1 MPEKDRRGVRVKGTR
16 VAIDE
21 TTVRSFF
28 AHRHE
33 KQLPHRLNY
42 TNYQD
47 AHPELALVR
56 DAEEKA
62 KILPMLDIHPG
73 MRVID
78 IGCGVGRWSTEILAA
93 GADYVGVDYEQSFLD
108 LVSEAQPLGSHGAWV
123 CSDFQHVTQALA
135 DAGIAMPFDRV
146 IINGIFMYINDADIP
161 ACLSQMDKLLSRG
174 GIAYL
179 KESASRTERLTLDG
193 IYSDELTSDYSAI
206 YRSIRE
212 YEACWDECL
221 RGYRVLWKGEP
232 WKDLAIR
239 KETTAYAWI
248 LQK

>member
-174 GIAYL
+174 GHCV
-179 KESASRTERLTLDG
+179 SQG
-193 IYSDELTSDYSAI
+193 I
-206 YRSIRE
+206 SIPHGTPHTRRH
-212 YEACWDECL
+212 L
-221 RGYRVLWKGEP
+221 FR
-232 WKDLAIR
+232 
-239 KETTAYAWI
+239 
-248 LQK
+248 